1 MKNTIITVF
10 LVVIVMVLT
19 SFTFKEESAPL
30 IVKVSKETTFKIENV
45 NMDLIANTSVGGNKK
60 ND

>member
-1 MKNTIITVF
+1 MKNTMITVF

-19 SFTFKEESAPL
+19 SFTLKGESSPL
-30 IVKVSKETTFKIENV
+30 ITKMPKETTFKIENV
-45 NMDLIANTSVGGNKK
+45 NMELTANASVGGNKK

>member
-1 MKNTIITVF
+1 MKKSIITTV
-10 LVVIVMVLT
+10 LIGIVLVLT
-19 SFTFKEESAPL
+19 SFTFKEKSTPL